1 MTTTTETAQATTTT
15 ARTATTAHTT
25 ATAQATTTDQS
36 NNLHLIPELA
46 PHWQGFDFR
55 EILAR
60 PAAFV
65 SISQSN
71 SLYRPGGVQ
80 YAEGHDKRGSL
91 PATLKVLEAAR
102 KAENFIS
109 FNWVGYTLFRDD
121 YPQTEF
127 DRAQFDSFTAH
138 RTFTKEEQEWD
149 NALVDELRA
158 QVRPGD
164 NELYERAHQTAFIG
178 TNLPLEF
185 ARKRVEV
192 VVFTGIHLDWCI
204 EGNVRNARDNGLLP
218 IVIGDATGAATLEQ
232 EKVAFERINNYFAP
246 VITSDQFVQ
255 WVS

>member
-1 MTTTTETAQATTTT
+1 MTVIETTTT
-15 ARTATTAHTT
+15 ATNQT
-25 ATAQATTTDQS
+25 
-36 NNLHLIPELA
+36 NNLALIPELA

-55 EILAR
+55 EILSR

-91 PATLKVLEAAR
+91 PATIKVVEAAR
-102 KAENFIS
+102 QAENFIS
-109 FNWVGYTLFRDD
+109 FNWVGYTLFREE

-127 DRAQFDSFTAH
+127 DRAQFNSYTSHREFTQ
-138 RTFTKEEQEWD
+138 EEKEWD

-164 NELYERAHQTAFIG
+164 NELFERGHQTAFVG

-192 VVFTGIHLDWCI
+192 VVFTGIDRKSTRLNSSH
-204 EGNVRNARDNGLLP
+204 
-218 IVIGDATGAATLEQ
+218 
-232 EKVAFERINNYFAP
+232 VASSYAVFCLKKK
-246 VITSDQFVQ
+246 
-255 WVS
+255 

>member
-1 MTTTTETAQATTTT
+1 M
-15 ARTATTAHTT
+15 
-25 ATAQATTTDQS
+25 
-36 NNLHLIPELA
+36 
-46 PHWQGFDFR
+46 
-55 EILAR
+55 
-60 PAAFV
+60 
-65 SISQSN
+65 
-71 SLYRPGGVQ
+71 
-80 YAEGHDKRGSL
+80 
-91 PATLKVLEAAR
+91 PATLKVLSAAR

-127 DRAQFDSFTAH
+127 DKAQFNSFTSH
-138 RTFTKEEQEWD
+138 REFTPEEQEWD

-158 QVRPGD
+158 EVRPGD
-164 NELYERAHQTAFIG
+164 NELFERAHQTAFVG

-246 VITSDQFVQ
+246 VITSDQFVE
-255 WVS
+255 WVR

>member
-1 MTTTTETAQATTTT
+1 
-15 ARTATTAHTT
+15 
-25 ATAQATTTDQS
+25 
-36 NNLHLIPELA
+36 
-46 PHWQGFDFR
+46 
-55 EILAR
+55 
-60 PAAFV
+60 
-65 SISQSN
+65 
-71 SLYRPGGVQ
+71 
-80 YAEGHDKRGSL
+80 
-91 PATLKVLEAAR
+91 LKVVEAAR
-102 KAENFIS
+102 KADNFIS
-109 FNWVGYTLFRDD
+109 FNWVGYTLFREE

-127 DRAQFDSFTAH
+127 DRAQFESYTSHKDFTQAE
-138 RTFTKEEQEWD
+138 KEWD

-164 NELYERAHQTAFIG
+164 NELFERAHQTAFIG

-246 VITSDQFVQ
+246 IITSDQFVE